1 MHRIPILMLGIIMI
15 IIIEDA
21 CGESPPPPRKPL
33 TVHTSVRAFYQ
44 EICFCAPEGRI
55 APIGASN
62 RRRVVLSRNDDLIPN
77 PTSNFELVVLPR
89 SHDLIPKAMLHDD
102 VDDALSVRHWRVALS
117 SACGF
122 EVGIGGG
129 WSEEEG
135 GWNRSEEGKG
145 GNLRKG

>member
-1 MHRIPILMLGIIMI
+1 MFDSTLASARRLAL
-15 IIIEDA
+15 
-21 CGESPPPPRKPL
+21 
-33 TVHTSVRAFYQ
+33 
-44 EICFCAPEGRI
+44 CAPEGRI

-62 RRRVVLSRNDDLIPN
+62 RRRVVLSRNDHLIPN
-77 PTSNFELVVLPR
+77 STSNFELVVLPR

-122 EVGIGGG
+122 EIGVGGG

-145 GNLRKG
+145 EI